1 MSEYSQSHIWEHFWN
16 KWTNNKI
23 IYPFIDSSTLQKK
36 STTKIIEILT
46 DPDRFTGDLNNLNQ
60 HTLDKFSKSLHN
72 IREFKKLIPILPVEI
87 YNQIKDTFLD
97 LVADFHSKNRFEDE
111 DYKLLED
118 KFSISLENITK
129 REWKLILEETIQN
142 NTEVIEAIMT
152 KIKPTELI
160 RDNSTLQWKQYRYI
174 ADTEYLKNE
183 YKKVSSIYKTNL
195 EKIKIKEFMILMI
208 ENNPEYLY
216 DNCWVNNLSSYFVSN
231 DLLELLDTYVKIT
244 ENTINDFKVIAEEKW
259 INVDIFMNYI
269 FSSQWLI
276 QSNTKDVFWI
286 KKTLYSLNTEIF
298 N

>member
-97 LVADFHSKNRFEDE
+97 LVADFHSKNRFEEE